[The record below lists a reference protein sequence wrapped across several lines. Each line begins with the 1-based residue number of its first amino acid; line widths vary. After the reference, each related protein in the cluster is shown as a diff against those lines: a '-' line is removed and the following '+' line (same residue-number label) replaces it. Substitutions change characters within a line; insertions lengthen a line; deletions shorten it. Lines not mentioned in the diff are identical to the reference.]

1 MAKISY
7 EEERRLTKALLHACG
22 MSEEDADIA
31 GDVVTHSDFTG
42 VYSHGMSRL
51 ALYLKLFGTGAY
63 NPKPNVKVLKDEGSV
78 LHLDCDNALGVVTIN
93 KAFDALLPKARQYG
107 IAICTGRRSSNI
119 GCASY
124 YGWRAAKND
133 VICLV
138 CCNTYL
144 SMAPYGGAD
153 RLLGTNPIVV
163 GVPTDSEYPVVM
175 DISTSGVA
183 FGKIQAYARE
193 GKQLPEGWAND
204 FDGKPTTDS
213 KAAYTVLPIAAH
225 KGYGLAVMVDVVSA
239 VLSGASYGT
248 GIGAPEK
255 LEPENTGF
263 CMIMI
268 DPSKFM
274 PIDEF
279 KKRAD
284 DYVRVMKGSRPAEGC
299 KEIFMPGEIEFKK
312 FKENKE
318 SGMEVSEALAQEL
331 CGLAVKL
338 GVLPEGGTFEELV
351 ASVR

>member
-7 EEERRLTKALLHACG
+7 EEERKLTKALLYACG

-63 NPKPNVKVLKDEGSV
+63 NPKPNVKVIKEEGNM

-93 KAFDALLPKARQYG
+93 KAFDRLLPKARESG
-107 IAICTGRRSSNI
+107 IAICTGRQSSNI

-153 RLLGTNPIVV
+153 RLIGTNPIVV
-163 GVPTDSEYPVVM
+163 GVPTDKEYPIVM

-193 GKQLPEGWAND
+193 GKELPAGWAND
-204 FDGKPTTDS
+204 YDGKPTTDS
-213 KAAYTVLPIAAH
+213 KAAWTVLPIAAH
-225 KGYGLAVMVDVVSA
+225 KGYGLAVIVDIVSA
-239 VLSGASYGT
+239 VLSGANFGF

-274 PIDEF
+274 PIEEF

-284 DYVRVMKGSRPAEGC
+284 EYVHAMKDSRPADGFN
-299 KEIFMPGEIEFKK
+299 EIFLPGEIEFKK
-312 FKENKE
+312 FQANKE
-318 SGMEVSEALAQEL
+318 SGMEVSEALAAEL
-331 CGLAVKL
+331 CQLATTL
-338 GVLPEGGTFEELV
+338 GVLPEGGTFEQLV
-351 ASVR
+351 ASVM

>member
-7 EEERRLTKALLHACG
+7 EEERKLTRALLVACG
-22 MSEEDADIA
+22 MSGEDADIA

-51 ALYLKLFGTGAY
+51 ALYLRLFGTGAY
-63 NPKPNVKVLKDEGSV
+63 NPRPNIKVLKDEGSV
-78 LHLDCDNALGVVTIN
+78 IHLDCDNALGVVTVN
-93 KAFDALLPKARQYG
+93 KAFDRLLPRAKESG
-107 IAICTGRRSSNI
+107 IAICIGRRSSNI

-163 GVPTDSEYPVVM
+163 GVPTNEEYPIVM

-183 FGKIQAYARE
+183 FGKIQAYQRE
-193 GKQLPEGWAND
+193 GKDLPEGWAND
-204 FDGKPTTDS
+204 FNGKPTTNS
-213 KAAYTVLPIAAH
+213 KDAYTVLPIAAY
-225 KGYGLAVMVDVVSA
+225 KGYGLAVIVDVVSA
-239 VLSGASYGT
+239 VLSGANFGT

-284 DYVRVMKGSRPAEGC
+284 EYVHAMKDSRPAEGV
-299 KEIFMPGEIEFKK
+299 KEIYMPGEIEFKK
-312 FKENKE
+312 FKANKE
-318 SGMEVSEALAQEL
+318 NGIEVGEALAAEL
-331 CGLAVKL
+331 CELAVTL
-338 GVLPEGGTFEELV
+338 GVLPAGGTFGQLV
-351 ASVR
+351 ASV

>member
-1 MAKISY
+1 MARISY
-7 EEERRLTKALLHACG
+7 EEERKLTKALLYACG

-51 ALYLKLFGTGAY
+51 ALYLKLFAIGSY
-63 NPKPNVKVLKDEGSV
+63 NPKPNVKVIKEEGNM

-93 KAFDALLPKARQYG
+93 KAFDMLLPKARESG
-107 IAICTGRRSSNI
+107 IAICTGRQSTNI

-153 RLLGTNPIVV
+153 RLIGTNPIVV
-163 GVPTDSEYPVVM
+163 GVPTDKEYPIVM

-193 GKQLPEGWAND
+193 GKEIPAGWAND
-204 FDGKPTTDS
+204 YDGKPTTDS
-213 KAAYTVLPIAAH
+213 RAAWTVLPIAAH
-225 KGYGLAVMVDVVSA
+225 KGYGLAVIVDIDSA
-239 VLSGASYGT
+239 VLSGAGF
-248 GIGAPEK
+248 GANVGSSEK
-255 LEPENTGF
+255 LEIENTGF

-274 PIDEF
+274 PIEEF

-284 DYVRVMKGSRPAEGC
+284 DYVHAMKNSRPAEGF
-299 KEIFMPGEIEFKK
+299 KEIFLPGEIEFKK
-312 FKENKE
+312 FQANKE
-318 SGMEVSEALAQEL
+318 SGMEVSDALAEEL
-331 CGLAVKL
+331 CQIATSLDM
-338 GVLPEGGTFEELV
+338 LPEGGTFEQLI
-351 ASVR
+351 ASVM

>member
-1 MAKISY
+1 MAKINY
-7 EEERRLTKALLHACG
+7 EEERRLTKALLNACG

-63 NPKPNVKVLKDEGSV
+63 NPKPNVTVLKDEGSI

-107 IAICTGRRSSNI
+107 IAICTGRQSSNI

-163 GVPTDSEYPVVM
+163 GVPTGSEYPVVM

-225 KGYGLAVMVDVVSA
+225 KGYCLAVMVDIVSS

-279 KKRAD
+279 KKCAD
-284 DYVRVMKGSRPAEGC
+284 DYVRVMKGSRTAEGC

-338 GVLPEGGTFEELV
+338 GVLPAGGTFEELV